1 MIQGIFIEAIGWL
14 GYLQRGEV
22 NLQIILIIIL
32 IALENQIVQ
41 RLQKFQT
48 PGVRRIVT
56 PSLAFVTGFLL
67 QALGLPGLF
76 LSFLGGLW
84 LTWRALVPIKNL
96 VKEKHPKWPVDEVDQ
111 TILRPA
117 VLVIII
123 LTFFQMLGS
132 REALAMLP
140 IGTVFGVVLTV
151 GKLLTA
157 LLLGYAVVTLS
168 RQPAGVLSGFF
179 TQFFGLTNQS
189 RTALEVILQYSLIG
203 VGIVVVAN
211 YLGINGAAMVT
222 VAGGLSVGI
231 GFGLKEIISNF
242 ISSIWMLF
250 EGTVRPGEILM
261 INGDPCTVRRLGLR
275 ATQLKRGRD
284 GAELLIPNQTF
295 FTQEAESF
303 TAQETSRRGAVDVG
317 AAYHHEPGRV
327 IDILVELAKEHEKV
341 LPYPAPAAFTTGFA
355 DSSINYK
362 VLFWVRNPLEAFQ
375 VESDLRQVIWSRFE
389 ENEIGIPFP
398 QRQVYPMEW
407 PPSKQQTLEIR
418 QQPNQHLLPE
428 QQQSES
434 PMDDQHEG

>member
-407 PPSKQQTLEIR
+407 PPSKQQTLEMR

-434 PMDDQHEG
+434 SIDDQHEG

>member
-1 MIQGIFIEAIGWL
+1 MIQGIVIEAIGWL

-434 PMDDQHEG
+434 SIDDQHEG

>member
-1 MIQGIFIEAIGWL
+1 
-14 GYLQRGEV
+14 
-22 NLQIILIIIL
+22 
-32 IALENQIVQ
+32 
-41 RLQKFQT
+41 
-48 PGVRRIVT
+48 
-56 PSLAFVTGFLL
+56 LL
-67 QALGLPGLF
+67 
-76 LSFLGGLW
+76 
-84 LTWRALVPIKNL
+84 WRALVPVKNFL
-96 VKEKHPKWPVDEVDQ
+96 KEKHPKWPVEEIDQ

-132 REALAMLP
+132 REALAMIP
-140 IGTVFGVVLTV
+140 IGTVFGVVLTI
-151 GKLLTA
+151 GKLFTA
-157 LLLGYAVVTLS
+157 LLLSYAVVTLS
-168 RQPAGVLSGFF
+168 RQPAGLLSGFF
-179 TQFFGLTNQS
+179 TQFFGLSNQS
-189 RTALEVILQYSLIG
+189 RTALEVILQYSFIG
-203 VGIVVVAN
+203 FGIVIVAN
-211 YLGINGAAMVT
+211 YLGINGTAMVT
-222 VAGGLSVGI
+222 IAGGLSVGI

-261 INGDPCTVRRLGLR
+261 INGDPCTVRKLGLR

-295 FTQEAESF
+295 FTQEAASF

-317 AAYHHEPGRV
+317 AAYHHEPGKV
-327 IDILVELAKEHEKV
+327 IEILVELAKEHEKV
-341 LPYPAPAAFTTGFA
+341 LPYPAPAAFTTGFG

-407 PPSKQQTLEIR
+407 PPSKQQTLELR
-418 QQPNQHLLPE
+418 HQTNQSSTPE
-428 QQQSES
+428 PQEKES
-434 PMDDQHEG
+434 KIDDHQDEESRTENITPPPSASDKHP

>member
-261 INGDPCTVRRLGLR
+261 INGDPCTVRKLGLR

-327 IDILVELAKEHEKV
+327 IDILVELAKEHDKV

>member
-327 IDILVELAKEHEKV
+327 IDILVELAKEHDKV

-407 PPSKQQTLEIR
+407 PPSKQQTLEMR

>member
-261 INGDPCTVRRLGLR
+261 INGDPCTVRKLGLR

-327 IDILVELAKEHEKV
+327 IDILVELAKEHDKV

-407 PPSKQQTLEIR
+407 PPSKQQTLEMR